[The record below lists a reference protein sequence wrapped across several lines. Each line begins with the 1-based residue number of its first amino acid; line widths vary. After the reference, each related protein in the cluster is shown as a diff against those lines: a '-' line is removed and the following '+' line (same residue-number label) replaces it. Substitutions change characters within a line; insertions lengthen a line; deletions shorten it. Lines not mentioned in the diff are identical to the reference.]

1 MIDRQQDE
9 DLIQAHHDTVSA
21 SASTPLSAPIAG
33 AADAP
38 HATSHLL
45 VTTSDPVAAKAT
57 PASSGIVQHS
67 LQEAAA
73 LYMQPMGKS
82 PYAGRSPNKAAAS
95 NVSSRVKQAIAK
107 NTTFAGALK
116 AVGKQATPEAASQLL
131 QHYLFSKKTVTVTEL
146 DSTVAAVAGQSAQ
159 SQAAY
164 AASLIAQQYY
174 FAAMKATF
182 THPQVLSRVL
192 QDVQQQVSV
201 VSDLNAMESSLNY
214 CGVHSVL
221 MIYGHTLTGTA
232 FSSSCLYTL
241 TLHHHLNKQIK
252 HSSQGSLSHS
262 IIVLWCAELR

>member
-1 MIDRQQDE
+1 MPDRQQDD

-21 SASTPLSAPIAG
+21 SASTPLSAPTAG

-38 HATSHLL
+38 HATSHLP
-45 VTTSDPVAAKAT
+45 VTTSDTVAAKAT

-67 LQEAAA
+67 LQVAAA
-73 LYMQPMGKS
+73 VYMQPMGKS

-95 NVSSRVKQAIAK
+95 NGSSRVKQAIAK

-201 VSDLNAMESSLNY
+201 VSDLNAMESSLNH
-214 CGVHSVL
+214 C
-221 MIYGHTLTGTA
+221 
-232 FSSSCLYTL
+232 
-241 TLHHHLNKQIK
+241 
-252 HSSQGSLSHS
+252 
-262 IIVLWCAELR
+262 